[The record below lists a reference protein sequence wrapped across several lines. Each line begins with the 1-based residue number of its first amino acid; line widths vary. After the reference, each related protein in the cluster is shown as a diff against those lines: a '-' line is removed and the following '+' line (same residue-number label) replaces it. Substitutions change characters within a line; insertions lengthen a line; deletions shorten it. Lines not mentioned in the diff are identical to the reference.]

1 MIGYKY
7 TTEELANE
15 ARQTIDTQFGYPKE
29 NCITQLG
36 GLPEIDYNPV
46 LSELPI

>member
-15 ARQTIDTQFGYPKE
+15 ARQSVNEWIHT
-29 NCITQLG
+29 
-36 GLPEIDYNPV
+36 LPLIPYNPV
-46 LSELPI
+46 VSQLPL

>member
-15 ARQTIDTQFGYPKE
+15 ARQTIDTQFGYPKDVK
-29 NCITQLG
+29 IKY
-36 GLPEIDYNPV
+36 D
-46 LSELPI
+46 